1 MTDNSKVRAIGS
13 KHEIYDKND
22 PLAQDFLVCISDLLE
37 NERVQRMKNYY
48 QHMNTSRFQHC
59 LSVSYYSYLIARRI
73 GADPRKAARAG
84 LLHDLFLYD
93 WREKMTPRRHTFV
106 HPKAAAANAKK
117 VTELSEQELDAIL
130 KHMWP
135 LCSGRPVYRES
146 VAVTVADKYAA
157 SIEVMCQWGKAFKR
171 RLRSARG

>member
-1 MTDNSKVRAIGS
+1 MKDDIVRAIGS
-13 KHEIYDKND
+13 KHEIFDEND
-22 PLAQDFLVCISDLLE
+22 PLAQDFLACISDLLE
-37 NERVQRMKNYY
+37 NKRVQQLKKYH
-48 QHMNTSRFQHC
+48 QHMNTSRLQHC
-59 LSVSYYSYLIARRI
+59 VSVSYYSYLIARKI

-93 WREKMTPRRHTFV
+93 WRTKMTPRLHTFV
-106 HPKAAAANAKK
+106 HPKAAAENAKK
-117 VTELSEQELDAIL
+117 VTELSAQELDAIL

-157 SIEVMCQWGKAFKR
+157 SAELVHQCRRAFMRK
-171 RLRSARG
+171 LHSVRG